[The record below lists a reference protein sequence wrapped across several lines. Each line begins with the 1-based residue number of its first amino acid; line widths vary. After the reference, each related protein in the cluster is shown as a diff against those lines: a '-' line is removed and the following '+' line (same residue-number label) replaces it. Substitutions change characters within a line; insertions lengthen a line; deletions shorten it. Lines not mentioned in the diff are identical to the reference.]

1 MGRVAEADVAVQR
14 ARQGVDEE
22 VDRFVAFQGAGRR

>member
-1 MGRVAEADVAVQR
+1 MGRVAEADPAVQR

-22 VDRFVAFQGAGRR
+22 VDRFRRLQGAGRR